1 MRAVRLDALYYR
13 FAYGSGTPF
22 WDSSEPRP
30 EVVELAACRS
40 PGRVL
45 DLGCGTGS
53 NSLYLASL
61 GWEVV
66 GADFT
71 SKAIE
76 TASSRAGASGSSAR
90 FVVADVTRLRADG
103 ISGSFDLVIDIGCYH
118 AVPASLRDAYRTE
131 VAAVTRAGGDLYV
144 AGISEPP
151 ATWRLLG
158 AGAGVTAGEL
168 SQRFG
173 ADFDLVDQRQVAP
186 PARPPKR
193 LIGRAVPLVLY
204 HLVRKGPGGADDQL
218 VKVSSAVDEQ
228 ETARGAGQDS

>member
-1 MRAVRLDALYYR
+1 MRLDALYYR

-22 WDSSEPRP
+22 WDSDEPRP
-30 EVVELAACRS
+30 EVVELASSRPPA
-40 PGRVL
+40 RVL

-53 NSLYLASL
+53 NSLHLAKL

-66 GADFT
+66 GVDFA

-76 TASSRAGASGSSAR
+76 TAKSRAAASASSAR
-90 FVVADVTRLRADG
+90 FIVADVSRLRADG
-103 ISGSFDLVIDIGCYH
+103 IAGPFELVIDIGCYH
-118 AVPASLRDAYRTE
+118 AVPASLRDAYRSE

-151 ATWRLLG
+151 PTWRLLG

-168 SQRFG
+168 SRRFG

-204 HLVRKGPGGADDQL
+204 HLLRKGSGEPVDQL
-218 VKVSSAVDEQ
+218 ASIPS
-228 ETARGAGQDS
+228 TADPGESVRDAGYDS